1 MRKTSSPSQKPIDF
15 EKPSKNYRKETKIT
29 IYYPLTFVTFV
40 KRDCSI
46 RLSLKSSPNLVGR
59 QRRLN
64 NQISPVKS
72 PKSLNLLPESS
83 NLSPDRISLA
93 GSNLSRRIESLAGS
107 NLSRR
112 NVDQFG
118 DFEI

>member
-1 MRKTSSPSQKPIDF
+1 MRKTSSPSQKHIDF

-46 RLSLKSSPNLVGR
+46 RLSLKSSPNLVER

-64 NQISPVKS
+64 NQISLVKS
-72 PKSLNLLPESS
+72 PKSLNLSPESSNLSPESS
-83 NLSPDRISLA
+83 NLSPD
-93 GSNLSRRIESLAGS
+93 
-107 NLSRR
+107 
-112 NVDQFG
+112 
-118 DFEI
+118 

>member
-29 IYYPLTFVTFV
+29 IYYPLTFVTF
-40 KRDCSI
+40 
-46 RLSLKSSPNLVGR
+46 
-59 QRRLN
+59 
-64 NQISPVKS
+64 
-72 PKSLNLLPESS
+72 S
-83 NLSPDRISLA
+83 NLAGEIAEVVESLA
-93 GSNLSRRIESLAGS
+93 GIVVSLAGLNLSRRIESLAGIVESLAGS